1 MIDIDKEIF
10 RLIEKE
16 REHQNKT
23 LSLIAS
29 ENYTSESVIRALG
42 SVLTNK
48 YAEGLPELRY
58 YGGCEVI
65 DKIENLAIDR
75 LTRLF
80 NAEAANVQ
88 PHSGTQAN
96 MAVYFA
102 VLNTGDNVLSLS
114 TSNGGHLSH
123 GSLIN
128 FSGELYNFVHYGVDK
143 NGFIDYENVEY
154 LAKKHRPKLI
164 VCGASSYSRT
174 INFEKFKNIAESVN
188 ALLMV
193 DMAHIAGLVAAKL
206 HPSPVPF
213 ADFIT
218 STTQKTL
225 RGPRGGF
232 ILCKKKYERIINRAI
247 FPGIQGGPLMN
258 VIAAKAVCFAE
269 AMTSEFK
276 NYISQVLRNAK
287 EMAEKFCE
295 LKFDLV
301 TGGTEN
307 HSFVLDLTKFKLD
320 GRQFAHM
327 LEEVG
332 INVNRETVPNNK
344 FGWKNASG
352 IRIGTP
358 AITTRGFDTY
368 ACDKLVDLINL
379 VVRDFDGSK
388 EYVKSEVAKLASQFP
403 IYNYNNKHVD
413 D

>member
-1 MIDIDKEIF
+1 VIDEKIF
-10 RLIEKE
+10 RLMDKE

-29 ENYTSESVIRALG
+29 ENYASEDVICALG

-48 YAEGLPELRY
+48 YAEGVPELRY
-58 YGGCEVI
+58 YKGCKVI
-65 DKIENLAIDR
+65 DKIENLAIER
-75 LTRLF
+75 LISLF
-80 NAEAANVQ
+80 HAEAGNVQ

-96 MAVYFA
+96 MAIYFA
-102 VLNTGDNVLSLS
+102 VLNPKDYVLSLS
-114 TSNGGHLSH
+114 TVNGGHLSH
-123 GSLIN
+123 GSLVN
-128 FSGELYNFVHYGVDK
+128 FSGELYNFVHYGVDE

-154 LAKKHRPKLI
+154 LAKKYRPKLI
-164 VCGASSYSRT
+164 VCGASSYSR
-174 INFEKFKNIAESVN
+174 IIDFERFKKIAESVD

-193 DMAHIAGLVAAKL
+193 DMAHIAGLVAAEL

-213 ADFIT
+213 ADFVT

-232 ILCKKKYERIINRAI
+232 ILCQKKYERIINKAV

-276 NYISQVLRNAK
+276 SYISQVLKNAK
-287 EMAEKFCE
+287 EMAEKFSE
-295 LKFDLV
+295 LKFDVV

-307 HSFVLDLTKFKLD
+307 HSFVLDLTKFELD
-320 GRQFAHM
+320 GEQFSRM

-332 INVNRETVPNNK
+332 INVSKQTVPNDK
-344 FGWKNASG
+344 LGWKQASG
-352 IRIGTP
+352 VRIGTP
-358 AITTRGFDTY
+358 AITTRGFDTD

>member
-1 MIDIDKEIF
+1 MIDEKIF
-10 RLIEKE
+10 RLMDKE

-29 ENYTSESVIRALG
+29 ENYASEDVICALG

-48 YAEGLPELRY
+48 YAEGVPELRY
-58 YGGCEVI
+58 YKGCKVI
-65 DKIENLAIDR
+65 DKIENLAIER
-75 LTRLF
+75 LISLF
-80 NAEAANVQ
+80 HAEAGNVQ

-96 MAVYFA
+96 MAIYFA
-102 VLNTGDNVLSLS
+102 VLNPKDYVLSLS
-114 TSNGGHLSH
+114 TVNGGHLSH
-123 GSLIN
+123 GSLVN
-128 FSGELYNFVHYGVDK
+128 FSGELYNFVHYGVDE

-154 LAKKHRPKLI
+154 LAKKYRPKLI
-164 VCGASSYSRT
+164 VCGASSYSR
-174 INFEKFKNIAESVN
+174 IIDFERFKKIAESVD

-193 DMAHIAGLVAAKL
+193 DMAHIAGLVAAEL

-213 ADFIT
+213 ADFVT

-232 ILCKKKYERIINRAI
+232 ILCQKKYERIINKAV

-276 NYISQVLRNAK
+276 SYISQVLKNAK
-287 EMAEKFCE
+287 EMAEKFSE
-295 LKFDLV
+295 LKFDVV

-307 HSFVLDLTKFKLD
+307 HSFVLDLTKFELD
-320 GRQFAHM
+320 GEQFSRM

-332 INVNRETVPNNK
+332 INVSKQTVPNDK
-344 FGWKNASG
+344 LGWKQASG
-352 IRIGTP
+352 VRIGTP
-358 AITTRGFDTY
+358 AITTRGFDTD

-403 IYNYNNKHVD
+403 IYNYNKHVD

>member
-1 MIDIDKEIF
+1 MIDEEIF
-10 RLIEKE
+10 RLMDKE

-29 ENYTSESVIRALG
+29 ENYTSESVMRALG

-48 YAEGLPELRY
+48 YAEGVPELRY
-58 YGGCEVI
+58 YKGCKVI
-65 DKIENLAIDR
+65 DKIENLALER

-80 NAEAANVQ
+80 DAEAGNVQ

-96 MAVYFA
+96 MAIYFA
-102 VLNTGDNVLSLS
+102 VLNPKDYVLSLS
-114 TSNGGHLSH
+114 TVNGGHLSH

-128 FSGELYNFVHYGVDK
+128 FSGELYNFVHYGVDE

-154 LAKKHRPKLI
+154 LAKKYRPKLI
-164 VCGASSYSRT
+164 VCGASSYSR
-174 INFEKFKNIAESVN
+174 IIDFERFKKIAESVD

-193 DMAHIAGLVAAKL
+193 DMAHIAGLVAAEL

-213 ADFIT
+213 ADFVT

-232 ILCKKKYERIINRAI
+232 ILCKEKYERIINKAV

-276 NYISQVLRNAK
+276 SYISQVLKNA
-287 EMAEKFCE
+287 ETMAEKFSE
-295 LKFDLV
+295 LKFDVV

-307 HSFVLDLTKFKLD
+307 HSFILDLTKFELD
-320 GRQFAHM
+320 GEQFSNM

-332 INVNRETVPNNK
+332 INVSKQTVPNDK
-344 FGWKNASG
+344 LGWKQPSG
-352 IRIGTP
+352 VRIGTP
-358 AITTRGFDTY
+358 AITTRGFGTDECST
-368 ACDKLVDLINL
+368 LVDLIEL
-379 VVRDFDGSK
+379 LVRDFDGNK
-388 EYVKSEVAKLASQFP
+388 EYVKSEVAKLTSQFP
-403 IYNYNNKHVD
+403 IYNNFKYIDN
-413 D
+413 

>member
-1 MIDIDKEIF
+1 MIDEEIF
-10 RLIEKE
+10 RLMDEE

-29 ENYTSESVIRALG
+29 ENYTSESVMRALG

-48 YAEGLPELRY
+48 YAEGVPELRY
-58 YGGCEVI
+58 YKGCKVI
-65 DKIENLAIDR
+65 DKIENLALER

-80 NAEAANVQ
+80 DAEAGNVQ

-96 MAVYFA
+96 MAIYFA
-102 VLNTGDNVLSLS
+102 VLNPKDYVLSLS
-114 TSNGGHLSH
+114 TVNGGHLSH

-128 FSGELYNFVHYGVDK
+128 FSGELYNFVHYGVDE

-154 LAKKHRPKLI
+154 LAKKYRPKLI
-164 VCGASSYSRT
+164 VCGASSYSR
-174 INFEKFKNIAESVN
+174 IIDFERFKKIAESVD
-188 ALLMV
+188 ALLVV
-193 DMAHIAGLVAAKL
+193 DMAHIAGLVAAEL

-213 ADFIT
+213 ADFVT

-232 ILCKKKYERIINRAI
+232 ILCKEKYERIINKAV

-276 NYISQVLRNAK
+276 NYISQVLKNA
-287 EMAEKFCE
+287 ETMAEKFSE
-295 LKFDLV
+295 LKFDVV

-307 HSFVLDLTKFKLD
+307 HSFILDLTKFELD
-320 GRQFAHM
+320 GEQFSNM

-332 INVNRETVPNNK
+332 INVSKQTVPNDK
-344 FGWKNASG
+344 LGWKQPSG
-352 IRIGTP
+352 VRIGTP
-358 AITTRGFDTY
+358 AITTRGFDTD

>member
-1 MIDIDKEIF
+1 MIDEKIF
-10 RLIEKE
+10 RLMDKE

-29 ENYTSESVIRALG
+29 ENYASEDVICALG

-48 YAEGLPELRY
+48 YAEGVPELRY
-58 YGGCEVI
+58 YKGCKVI
-65 DKIENLAIDR
+65 DKIENLAIER
-75 LTRLF
+75 LISLF
-80 NAEAANVQ
+80 HAEAGNVQ

-96 MAVYFA
+96 MAIYFA
-102 VLNTGDNVLSLS
+102 VLNPKDYVLSLS
-114 TSNGGHLSH
+114 TVNGGHLSH
-123 GSLIN
+123 GSLVN
-128 FSGELYNFVHYGVDK
+128 FSGELYNFVHYGVDE

-154 LAKKHRPKLI
+154 LAKKYRPKLI
-164 VCGASSYSRT
+164 VCGASSYSR
-174 INFEKFKNIAESVN
+174 IIDFERFKKIAESVD

-193 DMAHIAGLVAAKL
+193 DMAHIAGLVAAEL

-213 ADFIT
+213 ADFVT

-232 ILCKKKYERIINRAI
+232 ILCQKKYERIINKAV

-276 NYISQVLRNAK
+276 SYISQVLKNAK
-287 EMAEKFCE
+287 EMAEKFSE
-295 LKFDLV
+295 LKFDVV
-301 TGGTEN
+301 TDGTEN
-307 HSFVLDLTKFKLD
+307 HSFVLDLTKFELD
-320 GRQFAHM
+320 GEQFSRM

-332 INVNRETVPNNK
+332 INVSKQTVPNDK
-344 FGWKNASG
+344 LGWKQASG
-352 IRIGTP
+352 VRIGTP
-358 AITTRGFDTY
+358 AITTRGFDTD

-403 IYNYNNKHVD
+403 IYNYNNKYVD

>member
-1 MIDIDKEIF
+1 MIDEKIF
-10 RLIEKE
+10 RLTDKE
-16 REHQNKT
+16 REQQNKT

-29 ENYTSESVIRALG
+29 ENYASEDVICALG

-48 YAEGLPELRY
+48 YAEGVPELRY
-58 YGGCEVI
+58 YKGCKVI
-65 DKIENLAIDR
+65 DKIENLAIER
-75 LTRLF
+75 LISLF
-80 NAEAANVQ
+80 HAEAGNVQ

-96 MAVYFA
+96 MAIYFA
-102 VLNTGDNVLSLS
+102 VLNPKDYVLSLS
-114 TSNGGHLSH
+114 TVNGGHLSH
-123 GSLIN
+123 GSLVN
-128 FSGELYNFVHYGVDK
+128 FSGELYNFVHYGVDE

-154 LAKKHRPKLI
+154 LAKKYRPKLI
-164 VCGASSYSRT
+164 VCGASSYSR
-174 INFEKFKNIAESVN
+174 IIDFERFKKIAESVD

-193 DMAHIAGLVAAKL
+193 DMAHIAGLVAAEL

-213 ADFIT
+213 ADFVT

-232 ILCKKKYERIINRAI
+232 ILCQKKYERIINKAV

-276 NYISQVLRNAK
+276 SYISQVLKNAK
-287 EMAEKFCE
+287 EMAEKFSE
-295 LKFDLV
+295 LKFDVV

-307 HSFVLDLTKFKLD
+307 HSFVLDLTKFELD
-320 GRQFAHM
+320 GEQFSRM

-332 INVNRETVPNNK
+332 INVSKQTVPNDK
-344 FGWKNASG
+344 LGWKQASG
-352 IRIGTP
+352 VRIGTP
-358 AITTRGFDTY
+358 AITTRGFDTD

>member
-1 MIDIDKEIF
+1 MIDEEIF
-10 RLIEKE
+10 RLMDKE

-29 ENYTSESVIRALG
+29 ENYTSESVMHALG

-48 YAEGLPELRY
+48 YAEGVPELRY
-58 YGGCEVI
+58 YKGCKVI
-65 DKIENLAIDR
+65 DKIENLALER

-80 NAEAANVQ
+80 DAEAGNVQ

-96 MAVYFA
+96 MAIYFA
-102 VLNTGDNVLSLS
+102 VLNPKDYVLSLS
-114 TSNGGHLSH
+114 TVNGGHLSH

-128 FSGELYNFVHYGVDK
+128 FSGELYNFVHYGVDE

-154 LAKKHRPKLI
+154 LAKKYRPKLI
-164 VCGASSYSRT
+164 VCGASSYSR
-174 INFEKFKNIAESVN
+174 IIDFERFKKIAESVD

-193 DMAHIAGLVAAKL
+193 DMAHIAGLVAAEL

-213 ADFIT
+213 ADFVT

-232 ILCKKKYERIINRAI
+232 ILCKEKYERIINKAV

-276 NYISQVLRNAK
+276 SYISQVLKNA
-287 EMAEKFCE
+287 ETMAEKFSE
-295 LKFDLV
+295 LKFDVV

-307 HSFVLDLTKFKLD
+307 HSFILDLTKFELD
-320 GRQFAHM
+320 GEQFSNM

-332 INVNRETVPNNK
+332 INVSKQTVPNDK
-344 FGWKNASG
+344 LGWKQPSG
-352 IRIGTP
+352 VRIGTP
-358 AITTRGFDTY
+358 AITTRGFGTDECST
-368 ACDKLVDLINL
+368 LVDLIEL
-379 VVRDFDGSK
+379 LVRDFDGNK
-388 EYVKSEVAKLASQFP
+388 EYVKSEVAKLTSQFP
-403 IYNYNNKHVD
+403 IYNNFKYIDN
-413 D
+413 

>member
-1 MIDIDKEIF
+1 MIDEEIF
-10 RLIEKE
+10 RLMEEE

-29 ENYTSESVIRALG
+29 ENYTSESVMHALG

-48 YAEGLPELRY
+48 YAEGVPELRY
-58 YGGCEVI
+58 YKGCKVI
-65 DKIENLAIDR
+65 DKIENLALER

-80 NAEAANVQ
+80 DAEAGNVQ

-96 MAVYFA
+96 MAIYFA
-102 VLNTGDNVLSLS
+102 VLNPKDYVLSLS
-114 TSNGGHLSH
+114 TVNGGHLSH

-128 FSGELYNFVHYGVDK
+128 FSGELYNFVHYGVDE

-154 LAKKHRPKLI
+154 LAKKYRPKLI
-164 VCGASSYSRT
+164 VCGASSYSR
-174 INFEKFKNIAESVN
+174 IIDFERFKKIAESVD

-193 DMAHIAGLVAAKL
+193 DMAHIAGLVAAEL

-213 ADFIT
+213 ADFVT

-232 ILCKKKYERIINRAI
+232 ILCQKKYERIINKAV

-276 NYISQVLRNAK
+276 SYISQVLKNAK
-287 EMAEKFCE
+287 EMAEKFSE
-295 LKFDLV
+295 LKFDVV

-307 HSFVLDLTKFKLD
+307 HSFVLDLTKFELD
-320 GRQFAHM
+320 GEQFSNM

-332 INVNRETVPNNK
+332 INVSKQTVPNDK
-344 FGWKNASG
+344 LGWKQPSG
-352 IRIGTP
+352 VRIGTP

>member
-1 MIDIDKEIF
+1 MIDEEIF
-10 RLIEKE
+10 RLMDEE

-29 ENYTSESVIRALG
+29 ENYTSESVMRALG

-48 YAEGLPELRY
+48 YAEGVPELRY
-58 YGGCEVI
+58 YKGCKVI
-65 DKIENLAIDR
+65 DKIENLAIER
-75 LTRLF
+75 LISLF
-80 NAEAANVQ
+80 HAEAGNVQ

-96 MAVYFA
+96 MAIYFA
-102 VLNTGDNVLSLS
+102 VLNPKDYVLSLS
-114 TSNGGHLSH
+114 TVNGGHLSH
-123 GSLIN
+123 GSLVN
-128 FSGELYNFVHYGVDK
+128 FSGELYNFVHYGVDE

-154 LAKKHRPKLI
+154 LAKKYRPKLI
-164 VCGASSYSRT
+164 VCGASSYSR
-174 INFEKFKNIAESVN
+174 IIDFERFKKIAESVD

-193 DMAHIAGLVAAKL
+193 DMAHIAGLVAAEL

-213 ADFIT
+213 ADFVT

-232 ILCKKKYERIINRAI
+232 ILCQKKYERIINKAV

-276 NYISQVLRNAK
+276 SYISQVLKNAK
-287 EMAEKFCE
+287 EMAEKFSE
-295 LKFDLV
+295 LKFDVV

-307 HSFVLDLTKFKLD
+307 HSFVLDLTKFELD
-320 GRQFAHM
+320 GEQFSRM

-332 INVNRETVPNNK
+332 INVSKQTVPNDK
-344 FGWKNASG
+344 LGWKQASG
-352 IRIGTP
+352 VRIGTP

-368 ACDKLVDLINL
+368 ACGKLVDLINL

-403 IYNYNNKHVD
+403 IYNYNSKHVD

>member
-1 MIDIDKEIF
+1 MD
-10 RLIEKE
+10 KE

-29 ENYTSESVIRALG
+29 ENYASEDVICALG

-48 YAEGLPELRY
+48 YAEGVPELRY
-58 YGGCEVI
+58 YKGCKVI
-65 DKIENLAIDR
+65 DKIENLAIER
-75 LTRLF
+75 LISLF
-80 NAEAANVQ
+80 HAEAGNVQ

-96 MAVYFA
+96 MAIYFA
-102 VLNTGDNVLSLS
+102 VLNPKDYVLSLS
-114 TSNGGHLSH
+114 TVNGGHLSH
-123 GSLIN
+123 GSLVN
-128 FSGELYNFVHYGVDK
+128 FSGELYNFVHYGVDE

-154 LAKKHRPKLI
+154 LAKKYRPKLI
-164 VCGASSYSRT
+164 VCGASSYSR
-174 INFEKFKNIAESVN
+174 IIDFERFKKIAESVD

-193 DMAHIAGLVAAKL
+193 DMAHIAGLVAAEL

-213 ADFIT
+213 ADFVT

-232 ILCKKKYERIINRAI
+232 ILCQKKYERIINKAV

-276 NYISQVLRNAK
+276 SYISQVLKNA
-287 EMAEKFCE
+287 ETMAEKFSE
-295 LKFDLV
+295 LKFDVV

-307 HSFVLDLTKFKLD
+307 HSFVLDLTKFELD
-320 GRQFAHM
+320 GEQFSRM

-332 INVNRETVPNNK
+332 INVSKQTVPNDK
-344 FGWKNASG
+344 LGWKQASG
-352 IRIGTP
+352 VRIGTP
-358 AITTRGFDTY
+358 AITTRGFDTD

>member
-1 MIDIDKEIF
+1 MIDEKIF
-10 RLIEKE
+10 RLMDKE

-29 ENYTSESVIRALG
+29 ENYASEDVICALG

-48 YAEGLPELRY
+48 YAEGVPELRY
-58 YGGCEVI
+58 YKGCKVI
-65 DKIENLAIDR
+65 DKIENLAIER
-75 LTRLF
+75 LISLF
-80 NAEAANVQ
+80 HAEAGNVQ

-96 MAVYFA
+96 MAIYFA
-102 VLNTGDNVLSLS
+102 VLNPKDYVLSLS
-114 TSNGGHLSH
+114 TVNGGHLSH
-123 GSLIN
+123 GSLVN
-128 FSGELYNFVHYGVDK
+128 FSGELYNFVHYGVDE

-154 LAKKHRPKLI
+154 LAKKYRPKLI
-164 VCGASSYSRT
+164 VCGASSYSR
-174 INFEKFKNIAESVN
+174 IIDFERFKKIAESVD

-193 DMAHIAGLVAAKL
+193 DMAHIAGLVAAEL

-213 ADFIT
+213 ADFVT

-232 ILCKKKYERIINRAI
+232 ILCQKKYERIINKAV

-276 NYISQVLRNAK
+276 SYISQVLKNA
-287 EMAEKFCE
+287 ETMAEKFSE
-295 LKFDLV
+295 LKFDVV

-307 HSFVLDLTKFKLD
+307 HSFVLDLTKFELD
-320 GRQFAHM
+320 GEQFSRM

-332 INVNRETVPNNK
+332 INVSKQTVPNDK
-344 FGWKNASG
+344 LGWKQASG
-352 IRIGTP
+352 VRIGTP
-358 AITTRGFDTY
+358 AITTRGFDTD

>member
-1 MIDIDKEIF
+1 MIDEKIF
-10 RLIEKE
+10 RLMDKE

-29 ENYTSESVIRALG
+29 ENYASEDVICALG

-48 YAEGLPELRY
+48 YAEGVPELRY
-58 YGGCEVI
+58 YKGCKVI
-65 DKIENLAIDR
+65 DKIENLAIER
-75 LTRLF
+75 LISLF
-80 NAEAANVQ
+80 HAEAGNVQ

-96 MAVYFA
+96 MAIYFA
-102 VLNTGDNVLSLS
+102 VLNPKDYVLSLS
-114 TSNGGHLSH
+114 TVNGGHLSH
-123 GSLIN
+123 GSLVN
-128 FSGELYNFVHYGVDK
+128 FSGELYNFVHYGVDE

-154 LAKKHRPKLI
+154 LAKKYRPKLI
-164 VCGASSYSRT
+164 VCGASSYSR
-174 INFEKFKNIAESVN
+174 IIDFERFKKIAESVD

-193 DMAHIAGLVAAKL
+193 DMAHIAGLVAAEL

-213 ADFIT
+213 ADFVT
-218 STTQKTL
+218 STTQKTV

-232 ILCKKKYERIINRAI
+232 ILCQKKYERIINKAV

-276 NYISQVLRNAK
+276 SYISQVLKNAK
-287 EMAEKFCE
+287 EMAEKFSE
-295 LKFDLV
+295 LKFDVV

-307 HSFVLDLTKFKLD
+307 HSFVLDLTKFELD
-320 GRQFAHM
+320 GEQFSRM

-332 INVNRETVPNNK
+332 INVSKQTVPNDK
-344 FGWKNASG
+344 LGWKQASG
-352 IRIGTP
+352 VRIGTP
-358 AITTRGFDTY
+358 AITTRGFDTD

>member
-1 MIDIDKEIF
+1 VIDIDKEIF

-128 FSGELYNFVHYGVDK
+128 FSGELYNFMHYGVDK

-276 NYISQVLRNAK
+276 NYISQVLINAK

-301 TGGTEN
+301 TGGTDN

-332 INVNRETVPNNK
+332 INVNMETVPNDK
-344 FGWKNASG
+344 FGWKQSSG
-352 IRIGTP
+352 VRIGTP
-358 AITTRGFDTY
+358 AITTRNFDTD

-388 EYVKSEVAKLASQFP
+388 EYVKIEVAKLASQFP

>member
-1 MIDIDKEIF
+1 MTDIDKEIF

-16 REHQNKT
+16 CEHQNKT

-80 NAEAANVQ
+80 DAEAANVQ

-193 DMAHIAGLVAAKL
+193 DMAHIAGLVAARL

-276 NYISQVLRNAK
+276 NYISQVLINAK

-301 TGGTEN
+301 TGGTDN

-332 INVNRETVPNNK
+332 INVNRETVPNDK

-358 AITTRGFDTY
+358 AITTRGFDTD
-368 ACDKLVDLINL
+368 ACDKIVDLINL
-379 VVRDFDGSK
+379 VARAFDENK
-388 EYVKSEVAKLASQFP
+388 KYVKSEVAKLASQFP
-403 IYNYNNKHVD
+403 IYN
-413 D
+413 

>member
-1 MIDIDKEIF
+1 MIDEEIF
-10 RLIEKE
+10 RLMDKE

-29 ENYTSESVIRALG
+29 ENYTSESVMRALG

-48 YAEGLPELRY
+48 YAEGVPELRY
-58 YGGCEVI
+58 YKGCKVI
-65 DKIENLAIDR
+65 DKIENLALER

-80 NAEAANVQ
+80 DAEAGNVQ

-96 MAVYFA
+96 MAIYFA
-102 VLNTGDNVLSLS
+102 VLNPKDYVLSLS
-114 TSNGGHLSH
+114 TVNGGHLSH

-128 FSGELYNFVHYGVDK
+128 FSGELYNFVHYGVDE

-154 LAKKHRPKLI
+154 LAKKYRPKLI
-164 VCGASSYSRT
+164 VCGASSYSR
-174 INFEKFKNIAESVN
+174 IIDFERFKKIAESVD

-193 DMAHIAGLVAAKL
+193 DMAHIAGLVAAEL

-213 ADFIT
+213 ADFVT

-232 ILCKKKYERIINRAI
+232 ILCKEKYERIINKAV

-276 NYISQVLRNAK
+276 NYISQVLKNA
-287 EMAEKFCE
+287 ETMAEKFSE
-295 LKFDLV
+295 LKFDVV

-307 HSFVLDLTKFKLD
+307 HSFILDLTKFELD
-320 GRQFAHM
+320 GEQFSNM

-332 INVNRETVPNNK
+332 INVSKQTVPNDK
-344 FGWKNASG
+344 LGWKQPSG
-352 IRIGTP
+352 VRIGTP
-358 AITTRGFDTY
+358 AITTRGFGTDECST
-368 ACDKLVDLINL
+368 LVDLIEL
-379 VVRDFDGSK
+379 LVRDFDGNK
-388 EYVKSEVAKLASQFP
+388 EYVKSEVAKLTSQFP
-403 IYNYNNKHVD
+403 IYNNFKYIDN
-413 D
+413 

>member
-1 MIDIDKEIF
+1 MIDEKIF
-10 RLIEKE
+10 RLMDKE

-29 ENYTSESVIRALG
+29 ENYASEDVICALG

-48 YAEGLPELRY
+48 YAEGVPELRY
-58 YGGCEVI
+58 YKGCKVI
-65 DKIENLAIDR
+65 DKIENLAIER
-75 LTRLF
+75 LISLF
-80 NAEAANVQ
+80 HAEAGNVQ

-96 MAVYFA
+96 MAIYFA
-102 VLNTGDNVLSLS
+102 VLNPKDYVLSLS
-114 TSNGGHLSH
+114 TVNGGHLSH
-123 GSLIN
+123 GSLVN
-128 FSGELYNFVHYGVDK
+128 FSGELYNFVHYGVDE

-154 LAKKHRPKLI
+154 LAKKYRPKLI
-164 VCGASSYSRT
+164 VCGASSYSR
-174 INFEKFKNIAESVN
+174 IIDFERFKKIAESVD

-193 DMAHIAGLVAAKL
+193 DMAHIAGLVAAEL

-213 ADFIT
+213 ADFVT

-232 ILCKKKYERIINRAI
+232 ILCQKKYERIINKAV

-276 NYISQVLRNAK
+276 SYISQVLKNAK
-287 EMAEKFCE
+287 EMAEKFSE
-295 LKFDLV
+295 LKFDVV

-307 HSFVLDLTKFKLD
+307 HSFVLDLTKFELD
-320 GRQFAHM
+320 GEQFSRM

-332 INVNRETVPNNK
+332 INVSKQTVPNDK
-344 FGWKNASG
+344 LGWKQASG
-352 IRIGTP
+352 VRIGTP
-358 AITTRGFDTY
+358 AITTRGFDTD